1 VNVEPL
7 NLGYNK
13 RGYKMDFQF
22 GDREEALRREIRDF
36 VKQELPP
43 GWLRN
48 ALGEE
53 SRDEDWAFTLS
64 ISKKLSEKGWL
75 TMTWPKE
82 YGGMGAS
89 LWEHLVFREEAGY
102 WGIPGVTMGVGGVDW
117 VGPSLILYG
126 TDEQKKKFLPQ
137 IASGE
142 ANGVWCT
149 GYSEPN
155 AGSDFANIRTRA
167 ILEGDA
173 YVVNGQKIWTSAAHR
188 SRWMWLAAVT
198 APQEPRKHK
207 RISIL
212 VVDMKSEGVTVN
224 PIINYAGYHFFNEVF
239 LDDVK
244 VPAENLVGEENR
256 GWYQLMSSLA
266 HERGSIAPGSCG
278 FNQRILDELIQYTK
292 KTGLIKNPELRH
304 KLADRAIEIHSQKVL
319 VYQTIWK
326 MSKGQVPVY
335 EPARDKVFND
345 WISERLS
352 MTGMEILGLYSQSDP
367 QSQDTR
373 WKKIKGAI
381 EVMYWFFPGLAI
393 AGGTGEIQKNIIA
406 TFGLELPRA

>member
-1 VNVEPL
+1 
-7 NLGYNK
+7 
-13 RGYKMDFQF
+13 MDFQF
-22 GDREEALRREIRDF
+22 GEKEEALRKEIREF

-43 GWLRN
+43 GWIRN
-48 ALGEE
+48 ALAEE
-53 SRDEDWAFTLS
+53 STDEAWAFTLS
-64 ISKKLSEKGWL
+64 ISKKLSEQGWL
-75 TMTWPKE
+75 TMAWPKE

-89 LWEHLVFREEAGY
+89 LWEQLVFREEAGY

-126 TDEQKKKFLPQ
+126 SEELKKTHLPL

-142 ANGVWCT
+142 QDGVWCT

-155 AGSDFANIRTRA
+155 AGSDFANIRTKA
-167 ILEGDA
+167 IKDGDE

-198 APQEPRKHK
+198 APEEPKKHK

-212 VVDMKSEGVTVN
+212 IVDMKSPGLTVN

-239 LDDVK
+239 FDDVRI
-244 VPAENLVGEENR
+244 PAENLVGEENR

-278 FNQRILDELIQYTK
+278 LNKRMLDELVHYVKGTD
-292 KTGLIKNPELRH
+292 LINNPEVRN
-304 KLADRAIEIHSQKVL
+304 KLADRAIEIEAQKVL

-326 MSKGQVPVY
+326 MSKGQVPFY

-345 WISERLS
+345 YIFERLS
-352 MTGMEILGLYSQSDP
+352 MTGLEILGLYSQMDP
-367 QSQDTR
+367 QSEDEK
-373 WKKIKGAI
+373 WKKLKGSF
-381 EVMYWFFPGLAI
+381 ETMYWLFPGMSI
-393 AGGTGEIQKNIIA
+393 AGGTDEIQKNIIA
-406 TFGLELPRA
+406 MFGLELPKS